1 MAVNVSGDV
10 NLAGGMN
17 EEVVI
22 GGGINEGALSR
33 QRAINVAGWIE

>member
-17 EEVVI
+17 EEVVN
-22 GGGINEGALSR
+22 GGGVSMRVRCQCKRL
-33 QRAINVAGWIE
+33 